1 MYDICSNNQMFKLVC
16 ILLGNI
22 HSKVKVLL
30 CSFLYLLTAIIASS
44 CYLKAFKVSIA
55 TVFSLL

>member
-1 MYDICSNNQMFKLVC
+1 MFKLVC
-16 ILLGNI
+16 ILLGSI